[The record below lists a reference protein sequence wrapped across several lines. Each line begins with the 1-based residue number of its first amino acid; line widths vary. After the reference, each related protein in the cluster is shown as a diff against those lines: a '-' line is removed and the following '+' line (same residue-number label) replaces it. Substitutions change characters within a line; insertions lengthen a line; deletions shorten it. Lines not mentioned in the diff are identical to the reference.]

1 MPIVWFN
8 SDEIVSCYDVTVTIK
23 GIVSKR
29 GENRNEVV
37 ISARSRVR

>member
-1 MPIVWFN
+1 MPVVWFN
-8 SDEIVSCYDVTVTIK
+8 TDEIMSCYDATVTIES
-23 GIVSKR
+23 IVIKR

>member
-1 MPIVWFN
+1 MPVVWFN
-8 SDEIVSCYDVTVTIK
+8 TDEIIGCYDVTVTIK
-23 GIVSKR
+23 VIVSKR